1 MKTNVRTSVV
11 KVFAMG
17 ALFGIRDINGIQVIL
32 GKNLWGGI
40 FRADKLGY
48 LVGKLLIFAT

>member
-1 MKTNVRTSVV
+1 ME
-11 KVFAMG
+11 